1 MTPYVANL
9 LIFCCIYGVLAMSL
23 DLLIG
28 ETGVF
33 SAAHAVFFAV
43 GAYSVA
49 IVQEHWTQNFL
60 VVVVVAVIAAG
71 VIGAAFALSAVR
83 SREITFIVASLAFG
97 VVFDQILNAWIPVT
111 GGEGGLSG
119 ILGPSIFGHS
129 LNSQNGMITL
139 AVVALVIVVAI
150 RWHIE
155 RSRFGLRMRAIR
167 EDETAAISLGS
178 HTAVVKASAVIVSS
192 MLASLGGVV
201 YAYYVAF
208 ISPASFDSSESVLL
222 AAMVVIGGLGRVF
235 GPIVGAALLTVLPS
249 LLNFL
254 PIPPADLGPLEQMI
268 YGAAVVAV
276 MMTEP
281 GGIAALSEKVYH
293 QSVRVTRALLSH
305 QTPPRP
311 TAGAVGSDGAEP
323 DPAPSGTGTRN

>member
-1 MTPYVANL
+1 MTPYAANL
-9 LIFCCIYGVLAMSL
+9 LIFCCIYGVLAVSL

-49 IVQEHWTQNFL
+49 LVQLHWTQNFL
-60 VVVVVAVIAAG
+60 VAVLTAVIAAG
-71 VIGAAFALSAVR
+71 VIGGAFALSAVR

-97 VVFDQILNAWIPVT
+97 VVFVQILNAWIPVT

-119 ILGPSIFGHS
+119 ILAPSLFGHP

-139 AVVALVIVVAI
+139 AVVALVVVIAI
-150 RWHIE
+150 RWLIG
-155 RSRFGLRMRAIR
+155 RSRFGLRLRTIR

-178 HTAVVKASAVIVSS
+178 HTAVVKAAAVVVSS

-208 ISPASFDSSESVLL
+208 ISPASFDSTQSVLL
-222 AAMVVIGGLGRVF
+222 AAMVVIGGLGRVL
-235 GPIVGAALLTVLPS
+235 GPVIGAALLTVLPS
-249 LLNFL
+249 LLAFL
-254 PIPPADLGPLEQMI
+254 PIPPVDLGPLEQMI

-276 MMTEP
+276 MMAEP
-281 GGIAALSEKVYH
+281 GGIAEICVKVY
-293 QSVRVTRALLSH
+293 QQGVRVTRAIRSR
-305 QTPPRP
+305 QTPHRP
-311 TAGAVGSDGAEP
+311 TAVGSGGAEP
-323 DPAPSGTGTRN
+323 EPTPSEAGTRN